1 MLYMT
6 LADLELTKTA
16 VIRKIHLVGNLRRRL
31 LDLGFSP
38 GIAVT
43 PLFRSPFGD
52 PTAYRVLN
60 SVVALRKED
69 AAQIEIQSSKKEVTP

>member
-6 LADLELTKTA
+6 LADLPLAQTA
-16 VIRKIHLVGNLRRRL
+16 LIRTLNPDQDLRRRMM
-31 LDLGFSP
+31 DLGFSP
-38 GIAVT
+38 GIPVT

-60 SVVALRKED
+60 SVIALRKSD
-69 AAQIEIQSSKKEVTP
+69 ATKIEVTPSMKEGL